1 VEEAR
6 KRLKSSKTEAQD
18 AQQLNPFKRRECKPV
33 VMWDVGKRSP
43 KKDPHP
49 DPNLSL
55 HAKDAA
61 ALDTRMGSQQPKL
74 LTEIVPLEDLVS
86 KVSEA
91 TSRSDARLAAVR
103 RNMALYYSD
112 AQAEVWEGQL
122 VGIQPGEIMEF
133 AEWKRRVAE
142 DVDMQD

>member
-1 VEEAR
+1 
-6 KRLKSSKTEAQD
+6 
-18 AQQLNPFKRRECKPV
+18 
-33 VMWDVGKRSP
+33 MWDVGKRSP

-49 DPNLSL
+49 DPKLSL

-61 ALDTRMGSQQPKL
+61 ALDTPMGSQQPKL